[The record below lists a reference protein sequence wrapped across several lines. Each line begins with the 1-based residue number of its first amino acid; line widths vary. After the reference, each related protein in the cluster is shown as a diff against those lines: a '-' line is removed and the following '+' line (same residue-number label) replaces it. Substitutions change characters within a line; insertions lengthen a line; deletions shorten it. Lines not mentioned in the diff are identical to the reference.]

1 MHTSIH
7 PSTQGS
13 AYSGHYHAYLRDTLG
28 EGRWQKPSQKRPGEQ
43 GDDDD
48 DDAAAPGPAP
58 IVVPECLLGQPDA
71 EPVACVAGI
80 VAGEGGSVKM
90 GALGRKVK
98 ERLFK
103 PWGNLFRERFGA
115 SFAQLDLACVC
126 MHVCCTHAPPP
137 PPPDAP
143 STTTPTPPPPPPPK
157 TGTMDL
163 FRQERPQYF
172 RYDRQTDTV
181 HLRHNAFPPRA
192 FDAGA
197 GVAAAAAA
205 EGGAG
210 LGGSGG
216 KW

>member
-1 MHTSIH
+1 MCVY
-7 PSTQGS
+7 
-13 AYSGHYHAYLRDTLG
+13 A
-28 EGRWQKPSQKRPGEQ
+28 
-43 GDDDD
+43 
-48 DDAAAPGPAP
+48 
-58 IVVPECLLGQPDA
+58 CLL
-71 EPVACVAGI
+71 
-80 VAGEGGSVKM
+80 
-90 GALGRKVK
+90 
-98 ERLFK
+98 
-103 PWGNLFRERFGA
+103 
-115 SFAQLDLACVC
+115 
-126 MHVCCTHAPPP
+126 HARPPP
-137 PPPDAP
+137 TSSPPGRPLHNNPD
-143 STTTPTPPPPPPPK
+143 TTTTPPPK

-163 FRQERPQYF
+163 FLQERPQYF